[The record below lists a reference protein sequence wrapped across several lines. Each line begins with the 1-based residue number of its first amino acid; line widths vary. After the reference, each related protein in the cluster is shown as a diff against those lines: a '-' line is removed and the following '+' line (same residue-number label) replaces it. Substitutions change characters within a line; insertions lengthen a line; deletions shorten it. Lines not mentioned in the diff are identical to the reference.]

1 MQESISGC
9 RRRTQEQWTTTKILD
24 EFSLNDRTFVKHH
37 LFNQVWWLEITAP
50 MHNKNSTVY
59 ICFRSYQL
67 LALPFCHAWRQTSTS
82 KWLPDVYKNFLGR
95 RFVAQ
100 LTENS
105 TFLRIDTDKV
115 MEMSLNKD
123 IKVITFL
130 VTNKFNWWKGCFVCM
145 FSSVK
150 HKIIYK

>member
-9 RRRTQEQWTTTKILD
+9 KRRTEERWTITKILD
-24 EFSLNDRTFVKHH
+24 EFSTNGRTFVKHH

-67 LALPFCHAWRQTSTS
+67 RALHFCQAWRQASAS
-82 KWLPDVYKNFLGR
+82 KWLPR
-95 RFVAQ
+95 C
-100 LTENS
+100 
-105 TFLRIDTDKV
+105 LREIRGKKICCPAHWKFHVFRYRDRKV
-115 MEMSLNKD
+115 IEMSLNKV
-123 IKVITFL
+123 IKFL
-130 VTNKFNWWKGCFVCM
+130 IKNKFEWWKRYFVCM

-150 HKIIYK
+150 HKIIY